1 MPIYTFSCFIQ
12 LSTRALNVQIP
23 PFTTKWYSREVFLTK
38 RSYLLPGGASY
49 TNYSL
54 NLLAGGFL
62 SEASSPNLE
71 TKQTT
76 EFTGLT

>member
-49 TNYSL
+49 K
-54 NLLAGGFL
+54 LLTQLVGWRIF
-62 SEASSPNLE
+62 
-71 TKQTT
+71 K
-76 EFTGLT
+76 